1 MVLCR
6 QVEEMKLRL
15 SRLTEAEVARARLE
29 ADRSAD
35 ELRAARDLSRTIVH
49 VDMDAFYAAVEM
61 RDDPALRE
69 VPMAVGG
76 MGMLSTSNYRARKF
90 GVRAGMPGF
99 IGKKLCPDLVL
110 VSCNFAKYRAE
121 SEKVRGV
128 FAEYDP
134 GFVMMSLDE
143 GYLDL
148 TDYLETKG
156 AAQTAEGAV
165 TEIR

>member
-1 MVLCR
+1 MLKSTPGGIDSHNPRHKFLNGSMDCR

-29 ADRSAD
+29 ADRAAD
-35 ELRAARDLSRTIVH
+35 GLRAARDLSRTIVH

-99 IGKKLCPDLVL
+99 IG
-110 VSCNFAKYRAE
+110 E
-121 SEKVRGV
+121 H
-128 FAEYDP
+128 
-134 GFVMMSLDE
+134 
-143 GYLDL
+143 
-148 TDYLETKG
+148 
-156 AAQTAEGAV
+156 
-165 TEIR
+165 